1 MNLIFFKGNNTT
13 QQTNVTDD
21 KIYEIPHNEILSAFS
36 TVFIFFILLL
46 IIRRIFISRLH
57 QVIEVRRILIV
68 NENINNSSNENQT
81 PDYSQIIKEELFT
94 TENNTNTSH
103 LSCAI
108 CLEDYKDNDNLGKL
122 QCNHKFHYECINNWF
137 SNSNICPLCNTD
149 YQVNIPIESHVLE
162 T

>member
-1 MNLIFFKGNNTT
+1 MNYIFFQGNNTT

-36 TVFIFFILLL
+36 TVFILFILLL

-57 QVIEVRRILIV
+57 QIIEVRRIVIV
-68 NENINNSSNENQT
+68 NENQTSN
-81 PDYSQIIKEELFT
+81 YSQIIKEELFT

-108 CLEDYKDNDNLGKL
+108 CLEDYRDNDNLGKL
-122 QCNHKFHYECINNWF
+122 QCNHKFHYECIDNWF
-137 SNSNICPLCNTD
+137 SNSNIICPLCNTD
-149 YQVNIPIESHVLE
+149 YQLNIPIESHDLE